1 MAVCCEYFY
10 LAGTTKGEWIQTPGR
25 CIEVVYY
32 ESRKIILIQSFESI
46 VFGQL

>member
-32 ESRKIILIQSFESI
+32 ESRKIILIVI
-46 VFGQL
+46 